1 MAASV
6 NSGLLLAEV
15 AWRFLHSRRTRL
27 LDGAARS
34 ALAATAIGVAAMVVA
49 MALMTGYKGA
59 LQRKLTQGRIA
70 VMAYP
75 LTPSAFEID
84 DQTRRDLLG
93 MEAVEGVRRVSYGQG
108 SLRSRARPDG
118 TDVTLRG
125 VEAAAAMEGLGTVE
139 RLPALETGA
148 SSADSA
154 EVVVGKDLAT
164 RVAAQPGEVLRLLV
178 LGAREGRPR
187 FSYRSVRITATFS
200 SGLSE
205 FDQKLVVLDR
215 DTLEE
220 LIGAAVGETI
230 FEILVSDASRSTAVA
245 EGVRTILGPDYLVLD
260 WPELN
265 RELFTALEVQKL
277 ALFFLLGLI
286 VVVSTFNVASSLLV
300 LVRERTRDIGVLAA
314 LGLSPRALRHLFLL
328 YGGGLSLGGVAV
340 GVTAGSAL
348 AWLLTRYELIRFD
361 PELAAIYFLSS
372 VPLEVR
378 LIDVA
383 AIGGF
388 TLVVTVLACWLPSR
402 RLGSIRPAAA
412 LRSE

>member
-1 MAASV
+1 MARSDR
-6 NSGLLLAEV
+6 LLAEV
-15 AWRFLHSRRTRL
+15 AWRFLRSRRTRL

-49 MALMTGYKGA
+49 MGLMTGYKDA
-59 LQRKLTQGRIA
+59 LQKKLTQDRIA

-75 LTPSAFEID
+75 LTASAFDLED
-84 DQTRRDLLG
+84 ETRASLLDLSG
-93 MEAVEGVRRVSYGQG
+93 VEGVRRVSYGQG

-125 VEAAAAMEGLGTVE
+125 VDEAAALQGLGTVK
-139 RLPALETGA
+139 RLSDVPVDGQSA
-148 SSADSA
+148 SAAD
-154 EVVVGKDLAT
+154 VIVGKDLAD
-164 RVAAQPGEVLRLLV
+164 RLSPQPGEVLRLLV

-187 FSYRSVRITATFS
+187 FSYRSVRVTGIFVA
-200 SGLSE
+200 GLSE

-215 DTLEE
+215 EILEAS
-220 LIGAAVGETI
+220 IGAAVGETI
-230 FEILVSDASRSTAVA
+230 FEILVSDGRQTSAVA
-245 EGVRTILGPDYLVLD
+245 ESVRAILGPDYLILD

-277 ALFFLLGLI
+277 ALFFLLGLV

-314 LGLSPRALRHLFLL
+314 IGLSPRALRRLFLL
-328 YGGGLSLGGVAV
+328 YGGGLSIGGVVMGVSV
-340 GVTAGSAL
+340 GSL
-348 AWLLTRYELIRFD
+348 AAWILTRYELIRFD

-372 VPLEVR
+372 VPLDVR
-378 LIDVA
+378 LLDVV
-383 AIGGF
+383 AISSF
-388 TLVVTVLACWLPSR
+388 TLVVTVLACWLPAR
-402 RLGSIRPAAA
+402 RLGRIQPATA